1 MTISNIIFYG
11 LGAAIIILSYFA
23 TTQLES
29 RLSSMETAIEQQ
41 SKMIKV
47 LQHD

>member
-1 MTISNIIFYG
+1 MTISNIAFYG

-41 SKMIKV
+41 AKQLKV